1 MTAPYFSRVRLKRTA
16 SVGSI
21 LPLLLGRGDM
31 KSDPGHRLIW
41 SLFATD
47 SDQPRDFLWR
57 EMESRGTFNIL
68 SARRPQDNHNLFDID
83 EPKLFT
89 PVLTAGDRLRFSLR
103 ANPVVRRRD
112 AARKRSFKHDV
123 VMDQLRA
130 SPKGMRGGHRF
141 EAINQSGFAWLE
153 QQGNRSG
160 FKVHANDV
168 KVDGYRQHRIPRRR
182 KGEICFSTLDFDG
195 LLEVQ
200 DPATLINAVTCG
212 FGASKAFGCG
222 LMLLRKA

>member
-1 MTAPYFSRVRLKRTA
+1 MTAPFFSRVRLKRIA

-21 LPLLLGRGDM
+21 LPLLLGRGDT
-31 KSDPGHRLIW
+31 KSDPGHRLVW
-41 SLFATD
+41 SLFASE

-68 SARRPQDNHNLFDID
+68 SARRPQDHHNLFDID

-89 PVLTAGDRLRFSLR
+89 PVLSAGDRLRFSLR
-103 ANPVVRRRD
+103 ANPVVRRHD
-112 AARKRSFKHDV
+112 NERKRSFKHDV

-130 SPKGMRGGHRF
+130 CAKGMRASHRF
-141 EAINQSGFAWLE
+141 EAISQSGFAWLE

-160 FKVHANDV
+160 FTVREDDV
-168 KVDGYRQHRIPRRR
+168 RVDGYRQHRIPRKRN
-182 KGEICFSTLDFDG
+182 GEICFSTLDFDG
-195 LLEVQ
+195 VLEVQ
-200 DPATLINAVTCG
+200 DPETLIDAVTRG